1 MLSESFS
8 STSIGGLFLIAYP
21 ALSFQHVGQKRKEKK
36 HEFKHFNENMLDIL
50 QKDLE
55 YK

>member
-1 MLSESFS
+1 MS
-8 STSIGGLFLIAYP
+8 A
-21 ALSFQHVGQKRKEKK
+21 QKKEKK

-55 YK
+55 YS